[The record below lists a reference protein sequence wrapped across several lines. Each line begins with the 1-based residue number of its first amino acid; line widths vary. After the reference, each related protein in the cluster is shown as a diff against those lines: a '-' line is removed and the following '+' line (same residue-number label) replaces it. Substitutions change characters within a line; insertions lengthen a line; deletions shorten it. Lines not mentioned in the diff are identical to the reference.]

1 MNRFLSAAEN
11 IPLLKSLP
19 GGEVARYM
27 KTREFKVTN
36 YKKNS
41 VIHLEG
47 QPCRSL
53 EIILSGRVAV
63 DRIDESGSLLTVSE
77 FLAGGILGGNLLF
90 SRNPFY
96 PMTVTAALP
105 SDILEIGKEL
115 LFELLCRNPEFLKL
129 FLESVS
135 GNASILGDKIKYYVR
150 TTIRDSVLS
159 WLELESR
166 KQNSKT
172 VRLTMTKKTL
182 ADKIGVCRTSLSREL
197 AKMKKDGL
205 ILFDASSVELLR

>member
-1 MNRFLSAAEN
+1 MNRILSGIED
-11 IPLLKSLP
+11 IPLLRSLP
-19 GGEVARYM
+19 PDEVARYLG
-27 KTREFKVTN
+27 TREFKVTG

-47 QPCRSL
+47 QPCGSL

-77 FLAGGILGGNLLF
+77 FFAGDILGGNLLF
-90 SRNPFY
+90 SRDPVY

-105 SDILEIGKEL
+105 SDILEIGRDL
-115 LFELLCRNPEFLKL
+115 LFELLCKNPEFLKL

-135 GNASILGDKIKYYVR
+135 GNASILGDKIRHNVR
-150 TTIRDSVLS
+150 TSIRESVLS
-159 WLELESR
+159 WLERESR

-172 VRLTMTKKTL
+172 VRLTMTKKAL

-205 ILFDASSVELLR
+205 IRFDAATVELL